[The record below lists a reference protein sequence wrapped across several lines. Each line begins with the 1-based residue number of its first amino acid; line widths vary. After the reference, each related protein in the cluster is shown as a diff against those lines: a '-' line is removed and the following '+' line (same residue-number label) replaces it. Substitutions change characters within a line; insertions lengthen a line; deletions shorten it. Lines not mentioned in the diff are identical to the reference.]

1 MSKIIQILAYEEGY
15 KEKPYIDTEGYPTVA
30 CGILI
35 GPKDASLANYQF
47 RVPRS
52 VGDVWMQKILDEKIQ
67 QMNQRPII
75 LAALRQCNPARAD
88 VLYSMAYQLGIDGLA
103 AFKNT
108 LVMVSNGNFEGAA
121 EGMLSSLWAKQTPAR
136 AKRMAEVMRSGTY
149 DAYQGV
155 I

>member
-67 QMNQRPII
+67 QMNQRPTI
-75 LAALRQCNPARAD
+75 LAALKQCNPARAD

-108 LVMVSNGNFEGAA
+108 LVMISNGNFNGAA